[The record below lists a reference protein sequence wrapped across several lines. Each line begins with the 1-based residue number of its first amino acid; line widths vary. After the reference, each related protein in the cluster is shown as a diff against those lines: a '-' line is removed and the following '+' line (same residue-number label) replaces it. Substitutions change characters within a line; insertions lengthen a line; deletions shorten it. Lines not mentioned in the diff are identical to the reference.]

1 MTAKDEARARY
12 DAANTRQIKMKL
24 NVKTDADILQALD
37 AETNKQ
43 AFIKRLIRA
52 EIARRGDCMGTKI

>member
-24 NVKTDADILQALD
+24 NIKTDADILQALD